1 MRQIGV
7 SSIGIFIATAAFFA
21 VFFLCRNL
29 EYPQQITAS
38 IFSAVIVLWIT
49 EAIPL
54 AVTALLGAT
63 LLVLFGVSDEK
74 KVFSAF
80 GEPTILLFIGSF
92 LLAKGL
98 QVSQLDQRLAYW
110 LLRYPWASK
119 TPKRLLF
126 TLAFIT
132 CLISLFV
139 SNTAVTAM
147 MLPIGLSLL
156 GALETKG
163 KESRYAIGMM
173 LILTWASSVAVGVIV
188 GTPPNLI
195 AYDHIEKVAGVKI
208 TFLQWMQ
215 FAMPI
220 NIVMLLLAWLVL
232 SALYGKDAPSS
243 AHASN
248 LAEEEL
254 RKMGRLSM
262 SERNTLIAFAITLFL
277 WLLPDT
283 SAMILG
289 HEAPFPKWT
298 QKHIPPSVA
307 SLIGAMLLFL
317 LPTEGTESNRTLSWK
332 QGATIDWGTILLFA
346 GGIALGTAMHDT
358 GLADTL
364 GKAITKLFGIESIWV
379 LTAMTT
385 ALAILMSELAS
396 NTSAAAA
403 IVPMSI
409 GLAQGAGFSPIPPA
423 LGAAIGA
430 SFGFMLPI
438 STPPNAIVY
447 SSGLVPVREMMRSG
461 FFFDVAGWIVTV
473 LSLRLIL
480 PLMGLA

>member
-1 MRQIGV
+1 MSLAV
-7 SSIGIFIATAAFFA
+7 VLFLL
-21 VFFLCRNL
+21 VFFLCRDL

-38 IFSAVIVLWIT
+38 IFSAVIILWIT
-49 EAIPL
+49 EALPL

-98 QVSQLDQRLAYW
+98 HISALDRRIAYL
-110 LLRYPWASK
+110 LLRYPWASR

-126 TLAFIT
+126 TVAVIT
-132 CLISLFV
+132 CSISLFV

-156 GALETKG
+156 GALGRGAQDSK
-163 KESRYAIGMM
+163 YAIGMM
-173 LILTWASSVAVGVIV
+173 LVLTWSSSVAVGVIV

-195 AYDHIEKVAGVKI
+195 AHDHIKNVAGVDI
-208 TFLQWMQ
+208 TFLQWVA

-220 NIVMLLLAWLVL
+220 NIVMLVLSWLVL
-232 SALYGKDAPSS
+232 SFLYGQNAPSTEN
-243 AHASN
+243 ASN
-248 LAEEEL
+248 VAKEDLE
-254 RKMGRLSM
+254 KMGPLST
-262 SERNTLIAFAITLFL
+262 SERNALIAFLITLFL

-289 HEAPFPKWT
+289 QESLFAKWS

-317 LPTEGTESNRTLSWK
+317 LPAKDTESKRTLSWK
-332 QGATIDWGTILLFA
+332 QGASIDWGTILLFA
-346 GGIALGTAMHDT
+346 GGIALGNAMHET
-358 GLADTL
+358 GLAETL
-364 GKAITKLFGIESIWV
+364 GKTITRLFGIESVWV

-385 ALAILMSELAS
+385 ALAILLSELAS

-409 GLAQGAGFSPIPPA
+409 GVAQGAGMSPIPPA

-447 SSGLVPVREMMRSG
+447 SSGLVPAREMMRSG
-461 FFFDVAGWIVTV
+461 FLFDIAGWIVTV
-473 LSLRLIL
+473 VALRVIL
-480 PLMGLA
+480 PPMGLG